1 MSNADLKEFRVKI
14 TFLIF
19 SKKFSAKPEKI
30 KLQMNLPIVTT
41 EKECPR
47 TQLAAYIDGELL
59 PREELELE
67 MHLAI
72 CKNCV
77 AELNEQKKLLCVLDF
92 ALENEREIEL
102 PANFTKIIVANAE
115 SNVSGLRS
123 PSERF
128 KALFVCSVLF
138 LLVLLGLGGKIET
151 VLNTYIKFT
160 DQIFAVFGF
169 VFHLTYDVSIGMA
182 VILRSLGSGFVNNS
196 AVAFA
201 FFAAFLLV
209 SLFALSR
216 IFVRYNRA

>member
-1 MSNADLKEFRVKI
+1 MS
-14 TFLIF
+14 
-19 SKKFSAKPEKI
+19 S
-30 KLQMNLPIVTT
+30 PIATT
-41 EKECPR
+41 EECPR
-47 TQLAAYIDGELL
+47 AQLAAYIDGELL

-67 MHLAI
+67 MHLAV
-72 CKNCV
+72 CKSCA

-92 ALENEREIEL
+92 ALESEKEIEL
-102 PANFTKIIVANAE
+102 PKNFTKIIVANAE

-123 PSERF
+123 PKERF

-138 LLVLLGLGGKIET
+138 LLVLLGLGGKVES

-169 VFHLTYDVSIGMA
+169 VFHLIYDISIGTA

-196 AVAFA
+196 AAAFV

-209 SLFALSR
+209 SMFALSR
-216 IFVRYNRA
+216 LFVRYNRA

>member
-1 MSNADLKEFRVKI
+1 
-14 TFLIF
+14 
-19 SKKFSAKPEKI
+19 
-30 KLQMNLPIVTT
+30 MNLPIVTT

-47 TQLAAYIDGELL
+47 EQLAAYIDGELL
-59 PREELELE
+59 AREELELE

-72 CKNCV
+72 CKACA
-77 AELNEQKKLLCVLDF
+77 AELNEQKKLLCVLNF

-102 PANFTKIIVANAE
+102 PANFTKIIVTKAE

-123 PSERF
+123 SRERF

-138 LLVLLGLGGKIET
+138 LLVLLGLGGKIEP

-169 VFHLTYDVSIGMA
+169 VFHLIYDVSIGTA
-182 VILRSLGSGFVNNS
+182 VILRSLGSGFVNDS
-196 AVAFA
+196 AVVFA

-216 IFVRYNRA
+216 LFVRYNRA